1 MSTIER
7 IAWLET
13 EIARLDRNRYRS
25 AAAWWEHRERVEEW
39 TALRA
44 IVPST
49 EAVS

>member
-13 EIARLDRNRYRS
+13 EIARIAGFRHRS
-25 AAAWWEHRERVEEW
+25 AASWWQHRELVEEW

-44 IVPST
+44 IVPIT
-49 EAVS
+49 EVVA